1 MSLNYQRTIR
11 GSIAKGPNVP
21 LKASVAIITAII
33 LSSCYGGDGTSSY
46 SLDEVFNHSSM
57 VESSSDATTDDTT
70 TEDKTTE
77 DTKNDGAI
85 NDNVTAETYSSATE
99 SELSGVQHLNANVSA
114 LGLGVKEVTTREFD
128 IRSKAD
134 VDARADKA
142 LEGVVQTPVAV
153 LISGDNDTETS
164 QGFKS
169 YDGTAEV
176 LAPDDLAY
184 TSVYKDY
191 GNDEMR
197 VGHIDGAV
205 SAGGLLVPV
214 DGVAVLGFETES
226 LPTDGQFVYSG
237 DATYRPVG
245 QDRNISYGT
254 SAFTADFVE
263 KRVDGRVKF
272 GGLMYDLGAD
282 IEGSTFS
289 GSAYGNTTEGAFY
302 GADAGYL
309 GGIYYNNTA
318 QGTYGAAKVNNST
331 PTTELTGVQH
341 VRADIRD
348 LGQDVKS
355 ARATTRNFD
364 IRSLDDIDAR
374 ADLLLPSLIKAPV
387 AMQLASTDDV
397 ETENGFQ
404 TYEGTADVLAD
415 GDLNYVSVYKDFG
428 DDGEMRIA
436 HVDGAVMAD
445 TLEVPVDGIAV
456 IGQETATMPTE
467 GSVVYKGD
475 ATYRKVGTGNEVNY
489 GSSALTANFV
499 ASTLDGTLDFDNV
512 ADIEIAAVIEGNEFS
527 GRKDGYNTTGGFY
540 GTDAEYVGGI
550 YQNNR
555 AQGTFGASKDM
566 GTTDPEPPANPDVAA
581 ETDVS
586 GVMSNTLS
594 SVQGT
599 GTSNRVG
606 YRQFVTDDQTFTE
619 TELDANDEEGPIIT
633 DGGDNFPDYSEYDAR
648 LDIVSPSQFTES
660 SIVTTVRDDD
670 VDAGN
675 DFKKSADTNDVVFE
689 KVDSLVGDI
698 DLILAS
704 NSVYRNFDTQMQIG
718 HVYGPIRKEGLF
730 SGVKS
735 RYSNVY
741 AIGNATA
748 SEDIDYL
755 KALAQYNIDNGV
767 NDGTFQ
773 YDGVATYIEDLHL
786 GDGDRNGPTVDGT
799 SAFNADFVNGTL
811 EGTLSF
817 ADGDYTYMPENN
829 EINIAATIDGNEF
842 TGREG
847 NIATAGGFFGEDAQF
862 LGGIYQDAREEEGAL
877 TPGTGTKPGT
887 GTTFQGTFG
896 AEKQ

>member
-46 SLDEVFNHSSM
+46 NFDEVFNHSSI
-57 VESSSDATTDDTT
+57 VEPPSSDTT
-70 TEDKTTE
+70 TEDSTTE
-77 DTKNDGAI
+77 DTT
-85 NDNVTAETYSSATE
+85 NDNVIAEAYSSAAE
-99 SELSGVQHLNANVSA
+99 AELSGVQHLNANVSA
-114 LGLGVKEVTTREFD
+114 LGQGVKKVTTREFV

-142 LEGVVQTPVAV
+142 LEGVVQAPVAV
-153 LISGDNDTETS
+153 LISGDDDTETS

-205 SAGGLLVPV
+205 AAGGLIVPV
-214 DGVAVLGFETES
+214 DGVAALGYKTES
-226 LPTDGQFVYSG
+226 TPSEGQFVYSG

-245 QDRNISYGT
+245 QDQNISYGT
-254 SAFTADFVE
+254 SAFTADFVD

-272 GGLMYDLGAD
+272 GALMYDLGAD

-289 GSAYGNTTEGAFY
+289 GSAYGNTTKGAFY

-318 QGTYGAAKVNNST
+318 QGTYGAAKANAPQPA
-331 PTTELTGVQH
+331 PTAELTGVQH

-348 LGQDVKS
+348 LEREVTS
-355 ARATTRNFD
+355 VRATTRNFD

-374 ADLLLPSLIKAPV
+374 ADLLLPSLITDPV
-387 AMQLASTDDV
+387 AMQLAGADDA
-397 ETENGFQ
+397 ETKNGFQ
-404 TYEGTADVLAD
+404 TYNGSADVLAND
-415 GDLNYVSVYKDFG
+415 DLEYISVYKDFG
-428 DDGEMRIA
+428 DNSEMRIA
-436 HVDGAVMAD
+436 HVDGNVVAGN
-445 TLEVPVDGIAV
+445 LEVPVDGVAV
-456 IGQETATMPTE
+456 IGQETTTMPTE

-489 GSSALTANFV
+489 GSSALTADFV
-499 ASTLDGTLDFDNV
+499 ASTVNGALEFDDV
-512 ADIEIAAVIEGNEFS
+512 ADIEIAAIIEGNEFS

-566 GTTDPEPPANPDVAA
+566 GTADPEPPVNPDVAA

-594 SVQGT
+594 SVEGL

-619 TELDANDEEGPIIT
+619 TEDDANGEEGPIIT
-633 DGGDNFPDYSEYDAR
+633 QEGDNFTSYDAFDAR
-648 LDIVSPSQFTES
+648 LDIVSPSQFTEPQE
-660 SIVTTVRDDD
+660 IVIVRDDD

-675 DFKKSADTNDVVFE
+675 DFKKSAGMNNVKFQNVNSIIGLIE
-689 KVDSLVGDI
+689 LSLDY
-698 DLILAS
+698 D
-704 NSVYRNFDTQMQIG
+704 SVYRNFDTQMQIG
-718 HVYGPIRKEGLF
+718 HVYGPISKEAGLG

-748 SEDIDYL
+748 SEDMDYL
-755 KALAQYNIDNGV
+755 KVLAQYNIDNGV

-773 YDGVATYIEDLHL
+773 YDGVATYIENLHL

-799 SAFNADFVNGTL
+799 STFNADFVNGKL

-817 ADGDYTYMPENN
+817 AEGDYAYMPENN

-862 LGGIYQDAREEEGAL
+862 LGGIYQDALEEEGAL